1 MQELEDQLKEKS
13 ESNNE
18 LAKKVE
24 DLERENASQ
33 QITASDLREFSR
45 SLESELN
52 ERCKQEHVLQEVK
65 LALNSSM
72 CNYVL

>member
-1 MQELEDQLKEKS
+1 MRELEDQLKEKS

-33 QITASDLREFSR
+33 QITASELREFSR

-65 LALNSSM
+65 T
-72 CNYVL
+72 CTKQFHV